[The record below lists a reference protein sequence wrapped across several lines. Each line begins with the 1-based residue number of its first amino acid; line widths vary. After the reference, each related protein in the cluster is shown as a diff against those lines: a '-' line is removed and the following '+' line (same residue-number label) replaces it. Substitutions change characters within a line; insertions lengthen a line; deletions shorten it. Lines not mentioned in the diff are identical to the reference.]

1 MENITFELDCKEC
14 NGIGSYEAGP
24 MCSAPANV
32 CCGGCYETIEC
43 EDCKGNK
50 TYSVSFTI
58 QELKEIIEFHIE
70 GNLID
75 AHELVM
81 NIL

>member
-14 NGIGSYEAGP
+14 DGIGFFEYGP
-24 MCSAPANV
+24 DCSKPASE
-32 CCGGCYETIEC
+32 CCGGCYKKVEC
-43 EDCKGNK
+43 TACEGHT